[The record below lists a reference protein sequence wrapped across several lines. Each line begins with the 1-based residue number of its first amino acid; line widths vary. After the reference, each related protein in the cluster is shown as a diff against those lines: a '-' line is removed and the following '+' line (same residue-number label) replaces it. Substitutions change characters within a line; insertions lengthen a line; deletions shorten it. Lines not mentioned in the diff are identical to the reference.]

1 MKTLIAIGVAL
12 FWLAGGKAQAQGEKG
27 TPGKKEGLEKS
38 GAGVVAGDEEKL
50 RTAVVNIQELF
61 RQYHKVEKAE
71 EEINM
76 ERSRIQKEDNDLAG
90 RLRSMDQRL
99 RELEVRLQAP
109 DLPDRVRGSLER
121 EKGVRFQERELL
133 RHQKKAGLVARHTEL
148 NRKMVARM
156 DLLLLEIRDL
166 VAEQAEKEGYDLV
179 FDLEGTNSAQVP
191 VLLFAKD
198 AVDITPLVLE
208 KLNGRSSSGG

>member
-99 RELEVRLQAP
+99 RELEVRLQAT